1 MAMNTSHAT
10 LLRFSLAYRIPA
22 LLLIAAVAG
31 PRPVAAA
38 DGDPASAP
46 PVRVLVWDE
55 QQPAQKKAYPNFL
68 GNEIAAY
75 LRKQPGLA
83 VRSVRLD
90 DPGQGLDDELLDNSD
105 VLIWWG
111 HQRHKEVLPATGKRI
126 VERIKA
132 GKLSLIALHS
142 AHWSEP
148 FVQAMREKTLEEAL
162 KPLTPDQRAKADV
175 KITYPTRFA
184 PVKRDDPLTPTV
196 KKDVGADGVVKLEIT
211 MPGCIFPAWRADGQ
225 ASHVTTLLPEHP
237 IARGIPKQFDVTH
250 TEMYDEPFHVPTPD
264 ALIFEERWDK
274 GEHFRSGML
283 WNVGLGKV
291 FYFRP
296 GHEIYPVYKEALP
309 LKIVEN
315 AVRYLAAELP
325 GNKGQK

>member
-1 MAMNTSHAT
+1 MNTPYAT
-10 LLRFSLAYRIPA
+10 LLRFSIACRVA
-22 LLLIAAVAG
+22 SLLLIAAVAG
-31 PRPVAAA
+31 PRLVAAA
-38 DGDPASAP
+38 DADPSSAP

-55 QQPAQKKAYPNFL
+55 QQPAQKKVYPNFL
-68 GNEIAAY
+68 GNEIADY

-90 DPGQGLDDELLDNSD
+90 DPGQGVDDELLGSSD
-105 VLIWWG
+105 VLVWWG
-111 HQRHKEVLPATGKRI
+111 HQRHKEILPETGKRI

-132 GKLSLIALHS
+132 GKLSLVALHS

-162 KPLTPDQRAKADV
+162 KPLTPDQRSKADV
-175 KITYPTRFA
+175 EITYPTRFA
-184 PVKRDDPLTPTV
+184 PVKRDDPLTPMV
-196 KKDVGADGVVKLEIT
+196 KKVVGADGVVKLDIT

-225 ASHVTTLLPEHP
+225 PSHVTTLLPDHP
-237 IARGIPKQFDVTH
+237 IARGIPKQFDVSH

-264 ALIFEERWDK
+264 ALIFEEHWDK

-283 WNVGLGKV
+283 WNVGEGKV

-296 GHEIYPVYKEALP
+296 GHEVYPVYKEALP

-325 GNKGQK
+325 ANKGQK